1 MTYLFLWKIE
11 RRNLSRALFHMA
23 IDRIS
28 LTRDP
33 RVAFSKSLGT
43 GTGTTFTPT
52 DADISTWGLLVT
64 LNGSEDSTYSISA
77 MRAISAWR
85 SFAVSEEFF
94 HLDPIA
100 SHGLWAKRDPFLPS
114 DSMRSEKWIGEVA
127 TITRARIK
135 WHENL
140 RFWRAVP
147 EVTRSLH
154 DSDGLIKAIG
164 IGEAPI
170 GLQGTFSYWRSQ
182 EDLRAFAYKGAAHQ
196 RAIEMTAQRNWYAEE
211 LFARFAVRKHELSI
225 LRPN

>member
-33 RVAFSKSLGT
+33 RVAFFKSLGT

-64 LNGSEDSTYSISA
+64 LNGSEDSTDSISA

-85 SFAVSEEFF
+85 SFAVNEELF

-114 DSMRSEKWIGEVA
+114 DSMDCKALSPIG
-127 TITRARIK
+127 ARK
-135 WHENL
+135 
-140 RFWRAVP
+140 RTFGP
-147 EVTRSLH
+147 S
-154 DSDGLIKAIG
+154 LIKAP
-164 IGEAPI
+164 PI
-170 GLQGTFSYWRSQ
+170 NERL
-182 EDLRAFAYKGAAHQ
+182 K
-196 RAIEMTAQRNWYAEE
+196 
-211 LFARFAVRKHELSI
+211 
-225 LRPN
+225 